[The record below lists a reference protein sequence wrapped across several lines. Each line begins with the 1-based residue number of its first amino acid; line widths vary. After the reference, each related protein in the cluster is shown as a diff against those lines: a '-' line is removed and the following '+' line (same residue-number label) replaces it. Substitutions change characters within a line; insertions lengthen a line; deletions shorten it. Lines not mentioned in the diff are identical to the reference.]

1 MRVQLHRRAK
11 VLVNGKIQI
20 LQDQLA
26 IKIRSHDASKMPKEA
41 FISALTSGRIG
52 DEEGKNFPQKIGRQL
67 SVSDAQLVFLVER
80 CFLCIAI

>member
-41 FISALTSGRIG
+41 FISALTSGRVG
-52 DEEGKNFPQKIGRQL
+52 DEEGKNFPQKIGHQL

-80 CFLCIAI
+80 YFLCIAI